1 MPRLI
6 QKVSVPSRNAKI
18 FVESNDYPSFDIIV
32 NGEKYETHPQTHKRI
47 SNGTLTD
54 RSLRTNRKVQ
64 NSNALQRAIRDRMYQ
79 TAEGVSY
86 Y

>member
-6 QKVSVPSRNAKI
+6 QKVSVPSRNTKV
-18 FVESNDYPSFDIIV
+18 FVENNDYPSFDVIV
-32 NGEKYETHPQTHKRI
+32 NGEKYETYPQNGKRI
-47 SNGTLTD
+47 SDGT
-54 RSLRTNRKVQ
+54 RSSRSIRTARKVQ
-64 NSNALQRAIRDRMYQ
+64 NSNSLQRAIRDRMYK

>member
-6 QKVSVPSRNAKI
+6 QKVSVPSRNTKV
-18 FVESNDYPSFDIIV
+18 FVENNDYPSFDVIV
-32 NGEKYETHPQTHKRI
+32 NGEKYETHPQTRKRI
-47 SNGTLTD
+47 SDGTSTS
-54 RSLRTNRKVQ
+54 RSIRTARKVQ
-64 NSNALQRAIRDRMYQ
+64 NSNSLQRAIRDRMYK

>member
-1 MPRLI
+1 MPVT
-6 QKVSVPSRNAKI
+6 QKVTTSGKNINLYVDTDDPDFELFI
-18 FVESNDYPSFDIIV
+18 D
-32 NGEKYETHPQTHKRI
+32 GEKYETHPQNNKRI
-47 SNGTLTD
+47 SNGT
-54 RSLRTNRKVQ
+54 RSNRSIRTSRKVQ